1 MRSCTIS
8 SRDSPPLLMVLLKR
22 ATPPLRKWISTVPS
36 IGPREKKIFFLLLK
50 KTFLYFFCT
59 FLYFFCTFLYF
70 FCTFFVLFLYFF
82 CTFFVLFCTFL
93 TGSGSSQS
101 QKSKFLQNG
110 LMNIVHT
117 FSIIAESCPLPFFK
131 FWGKSIVQISRK
143 WGIPQKIPV
152 HMQYLGNGWRY
163 DDETW

>member
-1 MRSCTIS
+1 MQAC
-8 SRDSPPLLMVLLKR
+8 KHEK
-22 ATPPLRKWISTVPS
+22 KWISTVPS
-36 IGPREKKIFFLLLK
+36 IGPREKNVFCTFKKNFFVLFL
-50 KTFLYFFCT
+50 KTFLYFFVL
-59 FLYFFCTFLYF
+59 FIVLFSYFFCTFLN
-70 FCTFFVLFLYFF
+70 
-82 CTFFVLFCTFL
+82 FL

-101 QKSKFLQNG
+101 QKANFLQNG

-117 FSIIAESCPLPFFK
+117 FSIIAGSCSLPFSK

-143 WGIPQKIPV
+143 WGIPQKITV